1 MLVHASPLDSGGR
14 FGGQNLEHV
23 LPLVCSRFLNRNKQT
38 LLSPKPKWHPTR
50 AKRVGLPGRGRLA
63 CRATEAGFQITDS
76 PASRQ
81 EKQDGGC
88 PRRSAA
94 AAPENLSF
102 ADAVERRQADIVRL
116 DGEDE
121 GDEEKESELER
132 EEVGDKREG
141 AAKVGRASRP
151 ERPKSVYTG
160 RPRARRL
167 GARARGFAF
176 SP

>member
-1 MLVHASPLDSGGR
+1 MASNEREAGR
-14 FGGQNLEHV
+14 
-23 LPLVCSRFLNRNKQT
+23 PSRTGKASL
-38 LLSPKPKWHPTR
+38 
-50 AKRVGLPGRGRLA
+50 
-63 CRATEAGFQITDS
+63 RATEAGFQITDS
-76 PASRQ
+76 PDSRQ
-81 EKQDGGC
+81 EKKQDGGC
-88 PRRSAA
+88 PRSSAA

-102 ADAVERRQADIVRL
+102 ADAVERRQADIARL

-167 GARARGFAF
+167 GARARGFAS